1 MICNL
6 GVISS
11 NLIGGSKKV
20 KCMGVYIVALPRT
33 GSTALTKSFGAQ
45 HGWKIYAEPWN
56 PASEFYNTF
65 SLKGVHKD
73 SPIVVKTMID
83 AVPKSHIGPAYTFHI
98 EMAKYFDKVILLDR
112 FNTQLQ
118 SESLVYAKKST
129 DWHTKYSIKSQ
140 SPIEVEEQRYYIE
153 KCKAQLEC
161 LSVELNNN
169 IIYYE
174 DLYSGNSS
182 TRDSILESWGLV
194 NTKARLFFD
203 PKYKYRQRNNSQVL
217 L

>member
-1 MICNL
+1 M
-6 GVISS
+6 
-11 NLIGGSKKV
+11 
-20 KCMGVYIVALPRT
+20 
-33 GSTALTKSFGAQ
+33 LTKAFGAQ

-56 PASEFYNTF
+56 PSSFESYNTF
-65 SLKGVHKD
+65 SLKEVHKD

-83 AVPKSHIGPAYTFHI
+83 AVPESHKGPAYTFHV

-118 SESLVYAKKST
+118 IESLLYAKKT
-129 DWHTKYSIKSQ
+129 DEWHKKYTVKTQ
-140 SPIEVEEQRYYIE
+140 SVEELQGLRSYVE
-153 KCKAQLEC
+153 KQKAQLEC

-174 DLYSGNSS
+174 DLYSGDSS
-182 TRDSILESWGLV
+182 TKDSILESWGLV
-194 NTKARLFFD
+194 SQKARPFFD
-203 PKYKYRQRNNSQVL
+203 PKYKYRQRNTEQIL